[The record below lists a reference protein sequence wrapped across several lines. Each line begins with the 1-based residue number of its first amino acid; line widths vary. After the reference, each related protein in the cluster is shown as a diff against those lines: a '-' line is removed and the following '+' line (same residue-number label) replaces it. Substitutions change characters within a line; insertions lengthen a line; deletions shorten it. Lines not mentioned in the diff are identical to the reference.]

1 VAIYDVREGYFVCE
15 LIAGAPVQIWLT
27 ADRQSLRADGQGVSV
42 ITVKAFGAHR
52 QPHPNADHPVTFS
65 LKSPGA
71 PGENQALKC
80 PRVKPQSPPFLQ
92 DMDDKT
98 NRPSAAAISVS
109 GLCKRYGA
117 SEAVCELSFEVGVGQ
132 IFALVGPNG
141 AGKTT
146 TLECI
151 LGLRQPDAGSIR
163 IHGLDL
169 RTHANQATLLV
180 GAQLQ
185 AATLQDKIT
194 PRQALDLFGSF
205 YSRRFPGDELLRRVD
220 LEDKANAPFDTL
232 SGGQRQR
239 LFLALALVNRP
250 ALLVL
255 DEPTAGLDPQARRK
269 LRILIQE
276 MRAEGRTVL
285 LSTHDLEEACQLCDQ
300 VAIMDGGRLIA
311 VAPPAELIARST
323 SLSRVCVR
331 TAPPLTR
338 ALVDSLPHMLGAVY
352 SDCWWVMNTTAPN
365 LLLADLVR
373 QVDESAAELLDV
385 QLRRPSLEDVFI
397 ELTGHSWTGGESP
410 GELS

>member
-1 VAIYDVREGYFVCE
+1 
-15 LIAGAPVQIWLT
+15 
-27 ADRQSLRADGQGVSV
+27 
-42 ITVKAFGAHR
+42 
-52 QPHPNADHPVTFS
+52 
-65 LKSPGA
+65 
-71 PGENQALKC
+71 
-80 PRVKPQSPPFLQ
+80 
-92 DMDDKT
+92 MDDQP
-98 NRPSAAAISVS
+98 NPSPAAAVSVS

-117 SEAVCELSFEVGVGQ
+117 SEAVSAVSFEVGVGQ

-151 LGLRQPDAGSIR
+151 LGLRRPDAGSIR

-169 RTHANQATLLV
+169 RTQATRAKLLV

-205 YSRRFPGDELLRRVD
+205 YLRSFAGEELLRRFE
-220 LEDKANAPFDTL
+220 LEHKADAPFATL

-239 LFLALALVNRP
+239 LFLALALINRP
-250 ALLVL
+250 TLLVL
-255 DEPTAGLDPQARRK
+255 DEPTAGLDPQARRQ

-285 LSTHDLEEACQLCDQ
+285 LSTHDLEEAAQLCDR
-300 VAIMDGGRLIA
+300 VAIMDGGRMIA

-323 SLSRVCVR
+323 SLSRVIVR
-331 TAPPLTR
+331 TSPPLTG
-338 ALVDSLPHMLGAVY
+338 ALVDSLPHLLGAVY
-352 SDCWWVMNTTAPN
+352 RDCAWALDTPAPN
-365 LLLADLVR
+365 RLLADLVR
-373 QVDESAAELLDV
+373 RADEAGAELLDL

-397 ELTGHSWTGGESP
+397 ELTGHSWPGGEP
-410 GELS
+410 RGELS